1 MQVIVFHRNHTVR
14 KALQPTP
21 MASTVKVETKEAQT
35 KDSSLLRALLP
46 SDKTSQ
52 GEKQKVSAGSSQPGL
67 SRFKYELS
75 QGKDKLI
82 LKVEAVYSGQIPVK
96 GSCSLD
102 LEEWSVFRI
111 YFRPTT
117 GKVEV
122 VSSTALNPVSS
133 QSENNSDNYIG
144 RLIVTDSEALLYLRG
159 RIPNISGFKNIVL
172 KDDEDSAVAVRR
184 YSPKVSRFLDELN
197 DRQRKLGELDIF
209 KQIAYL
215 ETQVDVLT
223 KIILDNDLVKDKLLA
238 KILRETQ
245 HIGLCDSVN
254 PEKIRTRL
262 AYKRKARVADQVC

>member
-52 GEKQKVSAGSSQPGL
+52 GEKQKASAGSSQPGL

-254 PEKIRTRL
+254 PEIIRTRL
-262 AYKRKARVADQVC
+262 AYKRKARAADQVC